1 MELVQLVMTEAGP
14 FGVLVGVL
22 WLFRNHVRFSFNFG
36 KSIKE

>member
-14 FGVLVGVL
+14 WGVLVGVL
-22 WLFRNHVRFSFNFG
+22 WLFRNYVRISFNFG